1 MSINE
6 RSKTARRYTPQ
17 VKWQSALEVIQGK
30 QPGQAGKAYGVH
42 PTSVTAWKNH
52 VINHGPELF
61 STKTSVKQLEKKIQ
75 QLETLLGKK
84 EVEIAFLKNVL
95 DINY

>member
-6 RSKTARRYTPQ
+6 KSKTARRFTAE

-30 QPGQAGKAYGVH
+30 QPGQVSKAYGVH
-42 PTSVTAWKNH
+42 PTSVSAWKKH
-52 VINHGPELF
+52 VINHGSELF
-61 STKTSVKQLEKKIQ
+61 STKTSAKQLEKKIQ
-75 QLETLLGKK
+75 QLETLIGKK

>member
-1 MSINE
+1 MSKNE
-6 RSKTARRYTPQ
+6 KARTARRYTPQ

-42 PTSVTAWKNH
+42 PTSVTAWTNH
-52 VINHGPELF
+52 VLSHGSELF
-61 STKTSVKQLEKKIQ
+61 STKTSTKQLEKKIQ
-75 QLETLLGKK
+75 QLETLIGKK